1 MKVKL
6 LTRSP
11 HLNRILISKLNEIGI
26 TDFTIVDSRQ
36 PLLPQLAD
44 AEIIVNGFG
53 NIDKTIVDG
62 CPNLQLIQQT
72 GIGIDNV
79 DVSYCTSKSI
89 LVANVPLANAV
100 SVAEHTL
107 FLILYLAK
115 NIKEKR
121 STSANDNAN
130 DDTINP
136 PSGLLSERRIPDT
149 LGSEIQGKTLVII
162 GLGATGLEV
171 AKRAKSCGMNVTA
184 VTKSPFLKKPVGVD
198 KAYYVD
204 SLGGSEIL
212 AESLS
217 RADYVSLH
225 TPLTQETKNMLGAK
239 ELALMKKSAFLV
251 NVARA
256 PIVDKEAL
264 FTALSTNKI
273 SGAAFDVFWEE
284 EKTQSTSPSPDP
296 NDKLLK
302 LPNFILTPHIA
313 GWTVESVDTIARI
326 IATNLERFA
335 QAQIPLTVIN
345 PELTY

>member
-1 MKVKL
+1 VFFTILGSRWDKMKIKL
-6 LTRSP
+6 LTRSCD
-11 HLNRILISKLNEIGI
+11 LNKMLISKLNQMGLT
-26 TDFTIVDSRQ
+26 TDANIVIVDHKQ
-36 PLLPQLAD
+36 PLLPQVAD

-53 NIDKTIVDG
+53 NIDKTIIDG
-62 CPNLQLIQQT
+62 CPKLQLIQQT

-115 NIKEKR
+115 NMKH
-121 STSANDNAN
+121 SA
-130 DDTINP
+130 DTNNNHNM
-136 PSGLLSERRIPDT
+136 LERVIST

-171 AKRAKSCGMNVTA
+171 AKRAKSFGMHVIA
-184 VTKSPFLKKPVGVD
+184 VTKSPFLKKSGGVD

-212 AESLS
+212 SESIS
-217 RADYVSLH
+217 RADYISLH
-225 TPLTQETKNMLGAK
+225 TPLTEQTRNMIGAK
-239 ELALMKKSAFLV
+239 EFAMMKKSAFLV

-256 PIVDKEAL
+256 AIVDREGL
-264 FTALSTNKI
+264 FTTLSSNKI
-273 SGAAFDVFWEE
+273 SGAAFDVFWQE
-284 EKTQSTSPSPDP
+284 PPDP

-302 LPNFILTPHIA
+302 LDNFILTPHIA
-313 GWTVESVDTIARI
+313 GWTIESVDATARI
-326 IATNLERFA
+326 IATNIERFA
-335 QAQIPLTVIN
+335 QAQLPLTIVN